1 MRNYE
6 ANYKVEPP
14 SEMDKMNWKWVLPT
28 LAVLAFI
35 GMIVVMIMN
44 SGIVAYIGF
53 GVFAILGFLAG
64 QSRWWHTMR
73 KMWGYYFNQETGE
86 DDE

>member
-1 MRNYE
+1 MKREFNYS
-6 ANYKVEPP
+6 VEPP
-14 SEMDKMNWKWVLPT
+14 STMDKMNFNWVLPSLT
-28 LAVLAFI
+28 ILLLIAL
-35 GMIVVMIMN
+35 IVIAIIN

-64 QSRWWHTMR
+64 QSRWWHTIR

-86 DDE
+86 DDG

>member
-14 SEMDKMNWKWVLPT
+14 SEMDKTNWHWL
-28 LAVLAFI
+28 LSGIAILLLL
-35 GMIVVMIMN
+35 GLIVVAIIN

-64 QSRWWHTMR
+64 QSRWWYSVR
-73 KMWGYYFNQETGE
+73 KMWNHFMTKQE
-86 DDE
+86 DEE

>member
-14 SEMDKMNWKWVLPT
+14 SEMDKTNWHWLLPGT
-28 LAVLAFI
+28 AILLLL
-35 GMIVVMIMN
+35 GLIVVAIIN

-64 QSRWWHTMR
+64 QSRWWHTIR

-86 DDE
+86 DEE

>member
-73 KMWGYYFNQETGE
+73 KMSGYYFNKETGE
-86 DDE
+86 DEE